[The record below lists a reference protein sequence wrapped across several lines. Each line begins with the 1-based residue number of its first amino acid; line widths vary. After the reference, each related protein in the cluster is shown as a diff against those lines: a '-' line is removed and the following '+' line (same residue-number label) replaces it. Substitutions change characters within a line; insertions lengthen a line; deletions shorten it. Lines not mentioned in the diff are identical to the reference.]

1 MRPGHAVLF
10 DLDGTLVDSA
20 FDLHAAMVNLMRS
33 EGRAPP
39 PLEQFRRVVSKG
51 ARAML
56 ALSYPDLDE
65 DAREQRVLPFLE
77 HYAVTVEDNPG
88 AYNGIA
94 QVLEA
99 IEASGAQ
106 WGIVTNKPEAL
117 ARRVVSAMGWDT
129 RSAVLVGGDTLPV
142 KKPDPGTLLH
152 ACKQLGVAPP
162 NCVYV
167 GDDERDIVAARQPES
182 CPLPSPG
189 ATASCTNRLK
199 TGTRTASRARL
210 ATCWAPA
217 CFAHRTVRQA
227 CDGARHG
234 PASQMAPPGTRDGPG
249 AAIRPGASA

>member
-33 EGRAPP
+33 EGRVPP

-56 ALSYPDLDE
+56 ALSFPELDE

-88 AYNGIA
+88 AYDGIA

-167 GDDERDIVAARQPES
+167 GDDERDIVAARAAGIVSVAVAWGYRELHESPEDWNPDRIARAPRDLLGAGML
-182 CPLPSPG
+182 CAQDSPAG
-189 ATASCTNRLK
+189 
-199 TGTRTASRARL
+199 
-210 ATCWAPA
+210 
-217 CFAHRTVRQA
+217 V
-227 CDGARHG
+227 
-234 PASQMAPPGTRDGPG
+234 
-249 AAIRPGASA
+249 

>member
-1 MRPGHAVLF
+1 MQPGHAVLF

-33 EGRAPP
+33 EGRVPP
-39 PLEQFRRVVSKG
+39 PLDRFRRVVSKG

-56 ALSYPDLDE
+56 ALSYPELDE

-77 HYAVTVEDNPG
+77 HYAVTVEDNPS
-88 AYNGIA
+88 AYDGIA

-117 ARRVVSAMGWDT
+117 ARRVVSAMGWDA

-152 ACKQLGVAPP
+152 ACAQLGVAPP
-162 NCVYV
+162 HCVYV
-167 GDDERDIVAARQPES
+167 GDDERDIVAARAAGIVSVAVAWGYRELSESPEDWNPDRIALAPRDLLGTGML
-182 CPLPSPG
+182 CAQGSPAG
-189 ATASCTNRLK
+189 
-199 TGTRTASRARL
+199 
-210 ATCWAPA
+210 
-217 CFAHRTVRQA
+217 V
-227 CDGARHG
+227 
-234 PASQMAPPGTRDGPG
+234 
-249 AAIRPGASA
+249 